1 MYLSSFNTISI
12 FKGICSKRWI
22 CCLDSSQVPCKGK
35 GLSWNLSAPH
45 DNDPWGNSASSVQ
58 SRHSFTYK
66 THIWDSK
73 YLVMR
78 VFSSWYQVYVRY
90 THDNIH
96 EICFAYLWTT
106 DDLVD
111 ELKHMNFRESDGT
124 SEPSM
129 KHAARNE
136 SYKVTMAKMLLK
148 DLGHEF
154 TKMQQNYVLILPD
167 SKLREWRSTLH
178 DPETWCFFLWILFL
192 LSIFHISSSYQ
203 FMTYSPGGTV

>member
-1 MYLSSFNTISI
+1 M
-12 FKGICSKRWI
+12 
-22 CCLDSSQVPCKGK
+22 
-35 GLSWNLSAPH
+35 
-45 DNDPWGNSASSVQ
+45 
-58 SRHSFTYK
+58 
-66 THIWDSK
+66 
-73 YLVMR
+73 
-78 VFSSWYQVYVRY
+78 RY

-129 KHAARNE
+129 KHASRNE

-154 TKMQQNYVLILPD
+154 TKELRP
-167 SKLREWRSTLH
+167 SKKK
-178 DPETWCFFLWILFL
+178 CNKIM
-192 LSIFHISSSYQ
+192 Y
-203 FMTYSPGGTV
+203 